1 MNRSKGPSHQGK
13 SDSRAAGDDERI
25 SADQLQIPSAEHH
38 PEFDELR
45 SGLFLSDLHLFS
57 SRSDAHDQVEAL
69 RSMREECQCIVLG
82 GDIFDLRWSQQGGLQ
97 PTIKAAEDW
106 LSRLLDQT
114 GKSRVIY
121 LAGNHDC
128 HPSFAEAMREMAAE
142 RERFT
147 WFEHALRIG
156 DSLFLHGDLLHAKPT
171 PEGLLEYRKKH
182 HHEDS
187 PHQLLNKAYDLAVQL
202 RLHKAVARL
211 GNSPKATCFRLQNSL
226 QEFDQNAGAPPVERI
241 FFGHT
246 HVNIPGL
253 ELGQQTFFN
262 PGAMLKHTKNAAIEF
277 ELQKNR

>member
-1 MNRSKGPSHQGK
+1 MKQ
-13 SDSRAAGDDERI
+13 ERI
-25 SADQLQIPSAEHH
+25 ISQKPGSISSATNAGKQNPTSDLLIPSAEQRA
-38 PEFDELR
+38 EFEELR
-45 SGLFLSDLHLFS
+45 SGLFISDLHLFS

-69 RSMREECQCIVLG
+69 RSMQEECQCIVLG
-82 GDIFDLRWSQQGGLQ
+82 GDIFDLRWSQRGGLQ
-97 PTIKAAEDW
+97 PTIEAAEDW

-128 HPSFAEAMREMAAE
+128 HPSFAEAMRGMADQ

-187 PHQLLNKAYDLAVQL
+187 PHQMLNKAYDLAVQL

-226 QEFDQNAGAPPVERI
+226 QEFDHNNGGPPVERI

-262 PGAMLKHTKNAAIEF
+262 PGAMLKHTKNAPIEF
-277 ELQKNR
+277 ELPKNR